1 MSPYAER
8 WHELEI
14 LKASVR
20 SLSNAVGLPRSPQ
33 SSQAADGT
41 LASGAL
47 SSGSLSVEAL
57 NEVSPQDPEALPQEG
72 TLQDGRFSWLTVPFC
87 TGN

>member
-1 MSPYAER
+1 MSPYAEQ

-20 SLSNAVGLPRSPQ
+20 SLSNAVGLPQSPQ

-41 LASGAL
+41 LASAL

>member
-1 MSPYAER
+1 MSPYAEQ

-20 SLSNAVGLPRSPQ
+20 SLSNAVGLPQSPQ
-33 SSQAADGT
+33 SSQAADGA
-41 LASGAL
+41 LASAL

-57 NEVSPQDPEALPQEG
+57 NEVDLQDPDTLPQEG
-72 TLQDGRFSWLTVPFC
+72 TLQDGRFLWLTVSFC